1 MCRFSGSRFEVLDDS
16 AACPER
22 ASYVLRLLLFWVGSL
37 DQNAFEDRLAR
48 LVMLGNTRRRADVP
62 ITVVR
67 GWAVKQLHASR
78 RHRSCR
84 GHWQALVD
92 ELLKRTGYVSRDGV
106 LVDTLYWSDREKEP
120 LSSSDLAVALLK
132 FLIAESDSPRFRRV
146 CYGLYDVCNHY
157 CSLNRI
163 CVAGVPFLPHFA
175 ADVQE
180 LM

>member
-1 MCRFSGSRFEVLDDS
+1 MCRFSASRFEVLDDS

-67 GWAVKQLHASR
+67 GWAVKRLHASR
-78 RHRSCR
+78 GHRSCR
-84 GHWQALVD
+84 GHWQVLVD

-106 LVDTLYWSDREKEP
+106 LVDTLYWLDREKER
-120 LSSSDLAVALLK
+120 LSSSVALLK
-132 FLIAESDSPRFRRV
+132 FLIAESDSPRFWQV
-146 CYGLYDVCNHY
+146 CYDLYNVCNHY

-175 ADVQE
+175 DDVQE
-180 LM
+180 LV